1 MLLLLVLMSNC
12 FGTDHARWQVTRS
25 TLRIEATGS
34 TLGTNYHVS
43 CTLRFSVLLLHS
55 LFLSHLMLKM
65 WMHLCLLWNWTHMV
79 TLAWMLCHILLRILY
94 MTVLLLLHGFFDV
107 IVVACINILNIDDIL
122 VFFIF
127 SVFIG
132 RKQIT
137 IARIDTHHTAAS
149 AHVDIVVDLHFF
161 ELRPGLLAT
170 RS

>member
-1 MLLLLVLMSNC
+1 
-12 FGTDHARWQVTRS
+12 
-25 TLRIEATGS
+25 
-34 TLGTNYHVS
+34 
-43 CTLRFSVLLLHS
+43 
-55 LFLSHLMLKM
+55 
-65 WMHLCLLWNWTHMV
+65 
-79 TLAWMLCHILLRILY
+79 

-137 IARIDTHHTAAS
+137 IARIDTHHTTAS
-149 AHVDIVVDLHFF
+149 AHVDIVVDLHFL